1 MTNGCSAVVTTVTA
15 MPICR
20 ISPAF
25 VVGVFDGIRLTIGT
39 AFLFAPDR
47 LGGGPEGQPGK
58 LMTRSFAVRE
68 LVPGIGG
75 LLAAVNA
82 EASPS
87 AVRTWASL
95 GALTDAGDLVAAVAG
110 ASRGESGSR
119 ASAFVAA
126 TGFAA
131 ELWASQS
138 GSARPEGSTRAFQ

>member
-1 MTNGCSAVVTTVTA
+1 
-15 MPICR
+15 MPTRR
-20 ISPAF
+20 ISPPF
-25 VVGVFDGIRLTIGT
+25 VVGVFGGIRLAIGT
-39 AFLFAPDR
+39 AFLFAPGR
-47 LGGGPEGQPGK
+47 LGGRQDGRPGN

-68 LVPGIGG
+68 LVLGVGG

-87 AVRTWASL
+87 AVRTWAGL

-110 ASRGESGSR
+110 ASRGESGSG

-138 GSARPEGSTRAFQ
+138 GSARPEGASSACR